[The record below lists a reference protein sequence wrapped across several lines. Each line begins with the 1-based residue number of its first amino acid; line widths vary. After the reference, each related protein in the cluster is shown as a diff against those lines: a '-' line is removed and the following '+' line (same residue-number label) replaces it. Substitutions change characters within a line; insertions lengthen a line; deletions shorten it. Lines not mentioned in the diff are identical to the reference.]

1 MEGKLRLL
9 WEYVGLEMPERYR
22 CKIKNQAESAS
33 LALRSRIRGNIL
45 EFRTQAITQ
54 GKRTE
59 RTWRADAN
67 EEEHKA
73 ELSEPRTLQ

>member
-33 LALRSRIRGNIL
+33 LALRSGTRGNIL
-45 EFRTQAITQ
+45 EFRTQISPKAREQ
-54 GKRTE
+54 KEPGE
-59 RTWRADAN
+59 RMQM
-67 EEEHKA
+67 KK
-73 ELSEPRTLQ
+73 SIKQS